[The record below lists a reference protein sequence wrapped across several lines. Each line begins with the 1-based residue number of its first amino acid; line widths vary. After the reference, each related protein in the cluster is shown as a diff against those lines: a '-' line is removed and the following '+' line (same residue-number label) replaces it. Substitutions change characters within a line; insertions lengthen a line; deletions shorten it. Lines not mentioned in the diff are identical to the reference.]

1 MPVCF
6 SIGLEVVLLGFVQIG
21 VLKDELHRLEYEVGC
36 MEQRNLQMIKTVSN
50 HHHKEMENSQ
60 RLFAL
65 ANQRRY
71 TPLLSIDGSA
81 SGDQTDSKARMV

>member
-1 MPVCF
+1 MTHWFLIPFV
-6 SIGLEVVLLGFVQIG
+6 VQIS
-21 VLKDELHRLEYEVGC
+21 VLKNELHRLEYEVDC
-36 MEQRNLQMIKTVSN
+36 MEQRNLQMIKMVSS

-71 TPLLSIDGSA
+71 TPLLSRDGSA
-81 SGDQTDSKARMV
+81 SGDQTESKTRMV